1 MGPLNCC
8 MAAFAKPLTNDV
20 KWLPAKSSLLTTDEE
35 VEVAAA
41 LFFEQ
46 VP

>member
-1 MGPLNCC
+1 MGPLNCH

-20 KWLPAKSSLLTTDEE
+20 KWLPAKSSLLTIAVE

-41 LFFEQ
+41 LVFE
-46 VP
+46 